1 MGLRLRKLRS
11 THKGPLSDGK
21 GITGQ
26 GRLTEKLMNK
36 LQNLYGI
43 ALRQNVDK
51 TAHQLK
57 VAVGAVLYHSTEF
70 ENSENR
76 HLFCPQGP
84 DSWCKYWKDPEN
96 YQEKKGMPMV
106 IHQLIK
112 PVFTDL
118 SNETLLSKCLHSKTQ
133 NANESINNIIWT
145 KCPKNIYVQCNV
157 LEMGVASAVI
167 NFNDGNCG
175 ILNVFINAGM
185 ETGYLTK
192 SFCIKK
198 DETRIQRMNKKTNE
212 QTKKQRKRLRA
223 IRKNYVDKN
232 KEKEGVYYESGAF

>member
-1 MGLRLRKLRS
+1 
-11 THKGPLSDGK
+11 
-21 GITGQ
+21 
-26 GRLTEKLMNK
+26 
-36 LQNLYGI
+36 
-43 ALRQNVDK
+43 
-51 TAHQLK
+51 
-57 VAVGAVLYHSTEF
+57 
-70 ENSENR
+70 
-76 HLFCPQGP
+76 
-84 DSWCKYWKDPEN
+84 
-96 YQEKKGMPMV
+96 MPMV

-112 PVFTDL
+112 PIFTDL

-133 NANESINNIIWT
+133 NANKSINNIIWT
-145 KCPKNIYVQCNV
+145 KCPKNIYVQRNV

-185 ETGYLTK
+185 ETGYFTK
-192 SFCIKK
+192 SFYIKK

-232 KEKEGVYYESGAF
+232 KEKEVVYYESGAF